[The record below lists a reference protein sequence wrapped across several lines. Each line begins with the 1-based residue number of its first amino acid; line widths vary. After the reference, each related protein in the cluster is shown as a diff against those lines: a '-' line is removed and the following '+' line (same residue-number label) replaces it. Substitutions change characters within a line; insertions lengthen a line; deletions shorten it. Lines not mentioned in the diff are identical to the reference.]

1 MKVDPRSGLTEEQ
14 LAFLHGRLM
23 AARRDIVERRRRP
36 LEAAPPAATTDPADP
51 GDQAE
56 LSFEQAITVERNEA
70 DRRRLREIDDALARM
85 EDGHYGVCEATGEPI
100 GFERLGVEPEARYTR
115 DYQRQ
120 LEAALGINH
129 PPRL

>member
-14 LAFLHGRLM
+14 LAFLHGKLT
-23 AARRDIVERRRRP
+23 AARRGIVERRRRP
-36 LEAAPPAATTDPADP
+36 LEEVPPGATTDPADP
-51 GDQAE
+51 ADQAE
-56 LSFEQAITVERNEA
+56 LSFEQAISVERHEA

-85 EDGHYGVCEATGEPI
+85 EDGRYGVCEATGEPI